1 MSAPTTDGFVV
12 SITVKVVVVAAVTVP
27 TAPPAKATVLLLIA
41 GLKPYPLITRFVPLS
56 DRLLVLAVT
65 TGLIVATWAA
75 VPLTPFVLTVAI
87 RLPAIGLVEIA
98 TVSDVSVES
107 VTVPTAP
114 LLNVTLLLAAVVS
127 KPVPAMVRVV
137 RFAARLVVAELMTGF
152 SEAT

>member
-1 MSAPTTDGFVV
+1 MCH
-12 SITVKVVVVAAVTVP
+12 
-27 TAPPAKATVLLLIA
+27 
-41 GLKPYPLITRFVPLS
+41 R
-56 DRLLVLAVT
+56 
-65 TGLIVATWAA
+65 
-75 VPLTPFVLTVAI
+75 

-137 RFAARLVVAELMTGF
+137 RFAAKLVVAGLMTGF

>member
-1 MSAPTTDGFVV
+1 M
-12 SITVKVVVVAAVTVP
+12 
-27 TAPPAKATVLLLIA
+27 
-41 GLKPYPLITRFVPLS
+41 
-56 DRLLVLAVT
+56 
-65 TGLIVATWAA
+65 
-75 VPLTPFVLTVAI
+75 LTVAT